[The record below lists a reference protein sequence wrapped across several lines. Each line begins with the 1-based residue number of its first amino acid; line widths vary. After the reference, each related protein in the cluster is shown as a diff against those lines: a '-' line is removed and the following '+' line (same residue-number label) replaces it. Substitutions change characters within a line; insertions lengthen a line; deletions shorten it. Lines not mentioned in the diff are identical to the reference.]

1 MPNISRGRA
10 ALTWYADREKR
21 AEQKAAE
28 NAAKSAQNKGLQR
41 KSMKYPGSYTEHER
55 EVLRAYYS
63 TLGADLLAERLGRT
77 PASVGTEANSMG
89 LRFGK

>member
-28 NAAKSAQNKGLQR
+28 NAAKAAQNKGLQR
-41 KSMKYPGSYTEHER
+41 KSSKYPASYTERER

-77 PASVGTEANSMG
+77 AASVGTEANSMG

>member
-1 MPNISRGRA
+1 MPNISRGSVA
-10 ALTWYADREKR
+10 IQWYADREKR

-28 NAAKSAQNKGLQR
+28 KTASCAKNKALQR
-41 KSMKYPGSYTEHER
+41 KSRKYPGSYTERER

-77 PASVGTEANSMG
+77 AASVGTEANNMG
-89 LRFGK
+89 LRFGQ